1 MITRSLEEGLSVC
14 LVVRMVELRRWL
26 LIVLVGG
33 TYLILTCT
41 FNKYLNK

>member
-1 MITRSLEEGLSVC
+1 MRSLEVGLSVY
-14 LVVRMVELRRWL
+14 LVVHVVELRRWL
-26 LIVLVGG
+26 LIVLVGE